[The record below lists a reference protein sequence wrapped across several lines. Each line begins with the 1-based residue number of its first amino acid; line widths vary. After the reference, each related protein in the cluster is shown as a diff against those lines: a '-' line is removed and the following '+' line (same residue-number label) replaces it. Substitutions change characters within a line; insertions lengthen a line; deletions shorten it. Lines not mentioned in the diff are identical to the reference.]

1 MNTPVAR
8 RRHPAALLLL
18 LLGAL
23 AAIATVYALVQTNS
37 SARAAG
43 APATETQVE
52 QGRALYLEGC
62 ASCHGLNAEG
72 TNDSNGEPVAPSLV
86 GAGAASVHFQVA
98 TGRMPLAAPVVQ
110 AERKAPSY
118 DEEEILAMA
127 AYIASLGPGP
137 AIPTAEQ
144 LDTSNADLARGGE
157 LFRTNCAQCH
167 NFAGKGAALTE
178 GKWAPS
184 LMEASQ
190 QEVYEAMLTGP
201 QNMPV
206 FGDGTLTVEDKQD
219 ILLYVDHL
227 QNQTQP
233 GGFSLGSFGPVTEGA
248 FLFTLGLAVMAGAA
262 VWIGAKVR

>member
-1 MNTPVAR
+1 VNSPVAW

-23 AAIATVYALVQTNS
+23 AAIATIYSLVQTS
-37 SARAAG
+37 TAARAAG
-43 APATETQVE
+43 APAETQVE

-62 ASCHGLNAEG
+62 GSCHGLNAEG
-72 TNDSNGEPVAPSLV
+72 TSVAPSLI

-110 AERKAPSY
+110 AERKDPTY
-118 DEEEILAMA
+118 NEEQIAALA
-127 AYIASLGPGP
+127 AYIDTLGPGP

-144 LDTSNADLARGGE
+144 LDLSGADIARGGE

-178 GKWAPS
+178 GKKAPS
-184 LMEASQ
+184 LMAATP

-206 FGDGTLTVEDKQD
+206 FGDETLSVEEKQD
-219 ILLYVDHL
+219 IMRYVVHL
-227 QNQTQP
+227 QEQTQP
-233 GGFSLGSFGPVTEGA
+233 GGFALGAFGPVTEGA
-248 FLFTLGLAVMAGAA
+248 FLFTVGVALMAAA
-262 VWIGAKVR
+262 AIWIGAKLR

>member
-1 MNTPVAR
+1 MV
-8 RRHPAALLLL
+8 L

-23 AAIATVYALVQTNS
+23 AVIGTIYALVQTS
-37 SARAAG
+37 TQARAAV
-43 APATETQVE
+43 APASETQVE

-72 TNDSNGEPVAPSLV
+72 TSVAPSLIGV
-86 GAGAASVHFQVA
+86 GAASVHFQVA

-118 DEEEILAMA
+118 NEEEIAALA
-127 AYIASLGPGP
+127 AYIATLGPGP

-167 NFAGKGAALTE
+167 NFAGKGAALTQ
-178 GKWAPS
+178 GKKAPS
-184 LMEASQ
+184 LMEATP

-206 FGDGTLTVEDKQD
+206 FGDGTLTVADKQD
-219 ILLYVDHL
+219 ILKYVDHL

-233 GGFSLGSFGPVTEGA
+233 GGLSLGSFGPVTEGA
-248 FLFTLGLAVMAGAA
+248 FLFTVGVALMAAAA

>member
-1 MNTPVAR
+1 M
-8 RRHPAALLLL
+8 LL

-23 AAIATVYALVQTNS
+23 AVIGTIYALVQTS
-37 SARAAG
+37 TEARAAG
-43 APATETQVE
+43 PAYSQTQVE
-52 QGRALYLEGC
+52 RGRALYLEGC
-62 ASCHGLNAEG
+62 GSCHGLNAEG
-72 TNDSNGEPVAPSLV
+72 TSVAPSLI

-110 AERKAPSY
+110 AERKDPSY
-118 DEEEILAMA
+118 SEEEIAELA

-144 LDTSNADLARGGE
+144 LDTTNADLARGGE

-167 NFAGKGAALTE
+167 NFAGKGAALTQ
-178 GKWAPS
+178 GKKAPS
-184 LMEASQ
+184 LMQATG

-206 FGDGTLTVEDKQD
+206 FGDGTLSVEDKQD
-219 ILLYVDHL
+219 ILKYVAHL
-227 QNQTQP
+227 QDQTQP
-233 GGFSLGSFGPVTEGA
+233 GGFALGSFGPVTEGA
-248 FLFTLGLAVMAGAA
+248 FLFTLGLALMAAAA

>member
-1 MNTPVAR
+1 M
-8 RRHPAALLLL
+8 LL

-23 AAIATVYALVQTNS
+23 AVIGTIYALVQTS
-37 SARAAG
+37 TQARAAG

-72 TNDSNGEPVAPSLV
+72 TSVAPSLIGV
-86 GAGAASVHFQVA
+86 GAASVHFQVA

-118 DEEEILAMA
+118 DEEEIAALA
-127 AYIASLGPGP
+127 AYIATLGPGP

-178 GKWAPS
+178 GKKAPS
-184 LMEASQ
+184 LMEATP

-206 FGDGTLTVEDKQD
+206 FGDGTLTVADKQD
-219 ILLYVDHL
+219 ILKYVDHL

-233 GGFSLGSFGPVTEGA
+233 GGLSLGSFGPVTEGA
-248 FLFTLGLAVMAGAA
+248 FIFTVGVAIMAAAA

>member
-1 MNTPVAR
+1 MV
-8 RRHPAALLLL
+8 LLF
-18 LLGAL
+18 GAL
-23 AAIATVYALVQTNS
+23 AVIGTIYALVQTS
-37 SARAAG
+37 TQARAAG
-43 APATETQVE
+43 APASETQVE

-72 TNDSNGEPVAPSLV
+72 TSVAPSLIGV
-86 GAGAASVHFQVA
+86 GAASVHFQVA

-118 DEEEILAMA
+118 NEEEIAALA
-127 AYIASLGPGP
+127 AYIATLGPGP

-167 NFAGKGAALTE
+167 NFAGKGAALTQ
-178 GKWAPS
+178 GKKAPS
-184 LMEASQ
+184 LMEATP

-206 FGDGTLTVEDKQD
+206 FGDGTLTVADKQD
-219 ILLYVDHL
+219 ILKYVDHL

-233 GGFSLGSFGPVTEGA
+233 GGLSLGSFGPVTEGA
-248 FLFTLGLAVMAGAA
+248 FLFTVGVALMAAAA